1 MHVYY
6 SLNPHNTSTIIPLV
20 QRDKLRL
27 SRSGDLPKVTLQGS
41 GRSRM
46 CTRVSFTSKSIF
58 LTMTLYPLS
67 NDPSFKNRDPNGEAA
82 TSQMFVSEKP
92 RD

>member
-6 SLNPHNTSTIIPLV
+6 SLNPHNNSTIIPLV

-27 SRSGDLPKVTLQGS
+27 SRSDDVPKVTQQGS
-41 GRSRM
+41 GGSRI
-46 CTRVSFTSKSIF
+46 CTWVSFMSKSTL
-58 LTMTLYPLS
+58 LTKTLYPLS
-67 NDPSFKNRDPNGEAA
+67 NDPSFKNWDPNGEAA
-82 TSQMFVSEKP
+82 TSQTFVSEKP